1 MCRQQSACCAAS
13 FRSVDRGRTS
23 ACRAPP
29 RSCSRM
35 LARPRRPHRR
45 LQAVPGADAAFCV
58 LALVASTHGAVR
70 VLEQAVRAAV
80 GTGAL
85 GVWRAAACGRA
96 SRYFSGK
103 PGLSLVYPGFTWVLG
118 RHPPVGRA
126 VLAPARCT
134 PLSVRGLARG
144 TCRGVPP
151 PPSCSH
157 VLREWGRLGAK
168 GGVFEDDAHIMVY
181 NSQRFQYC
189 VPER

>member
-23 ACRAPP
+23 ACGAPP

-85 GVWRAAACGRA
+85 GVWRAAAYVDA
-96 SRYFSGK
+96 SRYFSRNLDFLGYTRVL
-103 PGLSLVYPGFTWVLG
+103 PGSWAG
-118 RHPPVGRA
+118 
-126 VLAPARCT
+126 T
-134 PLSVRGLARG
+134 PLSVEQSWLP
-144 TCRGVPP
+144 RGVPP
-151 PPSCSH
+151 SRSEAWPGAPVGGYHHPPHAHTSC
-157 VLREWGRLGAK
+157 EN
-168 GGVFEDDAHIMVY
+168 GGG
-181 NSQRFQYC
+181 
-189 VPER
+189 

>member
-1 MCRQQSACCAAS
+1 MSAAVSLLRRFFPISFAQEHAEHRLDLVAECWHGRVVRTAACQAAALALRRCC
-13 FRSVDRGRTS
+13 
-23 ACRAPP
+23 
-29 RSCSRM
+29 
-35 LARPRRPHRR
+35 L
-45 LQAVPGADAAFCV
+45 

-103 PGLSLVYPGFTWVLG
+103 PGLSRVYPGFTWVLG

-157 VLREWGRLGAK
+157 VLREWGRLGAR
-168 GGVFEDDAHIMVY
+168 GGVFEDDPHIHY
-181 NSQRFQYC
+181 N
-189 VPER
+189 V